1 MKYNKSDNNIFI
13 SLNKGDN
20 IFSNLYKI
28 LKNES
33 VKSAWINGI
42 GAVENVEIGSYDLKN
57 KKYDSLKLIGIYE
70 LTSLMGN
77 LSYKEGN
84 PFLHLHVNL
93 SDPECKTYGGHLFDA
108 DISIAGEFLVQILS
122 VDSCRIYNDNIGL
135 HLLEF
140 KNCEK

>member
-1 MKYNKSDNNIFI
+1 MTYNRIDDKIIIRLARGENIFT
-13 SLNKGDN
+13 D
-20 IFSNLYKI
+20 LYKI

-33 VKSAWINGI
+33 VRSAWINGI
-42 GAVENVEIGSYDLKN
+42 GAIENVELGSYDLKN
-57 KKYDSLKLIGIYE
+57 KRYNRVKLEGVYE

-77 LSYKEGN
+77 LSYKEGE

-93 SDPECKTYGGHLFDA
+93 SNHECKSYGGHLFTA
-108 DISIAGEFLVQILS
+108 DINATGEFIIHILN
-122 VDSCRIYNDNIGL
+122 VDSDRVYNENIGL

>member
-1 MKYNKSDNNIFI
+1 MTYNRIDDKIIIRLARGENIFT
-13 SLNKGDN
+13 D
-20 IFSNLYKI
+20 LYKI

-33 VKSAWINGI
+33 VRSAWINGI
-42 GAVENVEIGSYDLKN
+42 GAIENVELGSYDLKN
-57 KKYDSLKLIGIYE
+57 KRYNRVKLEGVYE

-77 LSYKEGN
+77 LSYKEGE

-93 SDPECKTYGGHLFDA
+93 SNHECKSYGGHLFTA
-108 DISIAGEFLVQILS
+108 DINATGEFIIHILN
-122 VDSCRIYNDNIGL
+122 VDSDRVYNKNIGL